1 MKARRRFR
9 VSFPRSPQRLYPMEK
24 LTIDMHIKPMPRPSN
39 ARGGAADIF
48 RFHRAVVFASALW
61 DDARGVWNSRLCW
74 CVCVI
79 TEISVTL
86 GTFYT

>member
-48 RFHRAVVFASALW
+48 SISQSCGVCVRAV
-61 DDARGVWNSRLCW
+61 DDARAVCGIPARLSLL
-74 CVCVI
+74 VCVRHH
-79 TEISVTL
+79 
-86 GTFYT
+86 GD